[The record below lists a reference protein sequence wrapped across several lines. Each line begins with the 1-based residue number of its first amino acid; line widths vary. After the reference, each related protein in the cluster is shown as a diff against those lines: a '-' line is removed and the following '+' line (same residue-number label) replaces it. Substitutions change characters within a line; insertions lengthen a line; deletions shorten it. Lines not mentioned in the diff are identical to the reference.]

1 MRVLIFGGRD
11 LDENKCLNWLLKNIE
26 IEDISLVISGLARGA
41 DTAGKKYAIKKG
53 LTLLKF
59 PADWD
64 RYKDRAGPIRNMQMY
79 VEGKPDLAI
88 SFPGGTGTQNM
99 LGILKKGKVPTI
111 KVKGNFANEEKEST
125 TLKRF
130 KTRK

>member
-1 MRVLIFGGRD
+1 M
-11 LDENKCLNWLLKNIE
+11 E
-26 IEDISLVISGLARGA
+26 
-41 DTAGKKYAIKKG
+41 
-53 LTLLKF
+53 
-59 PADWD
+59 WD
-64 RYKDRAGPIRNMQMY
+64 RNNDIAGSIRNLQMY